1 MAVLSLSEIPKLKE
15 LIKPYGYMIHV
26 HDACGGQSF
35 SLEPIDENLSDKV
48 FEEVEKFFK
57 LHEMTVKFFNDDKLD
72 FIAR

>member
-15 LIKPYGYMIHV
+15 LIKPYGYTIHV

-35 SLEPIDENLSDKV
+35 SLEPIDENPSNKV
-48 FEEVEKFFK
+48 FEEVEKFFTS
-57 LHEMTVKFFNDDKLD
+57 HDMNVKFFNDDKLD

>member
-15 LIKPYGYMIHV
+15 LIKPYGYTIHV

-35 SLEPIDENLSDKV
+35 SLEPIYENSSNKV
-48 FEEVEKFFK
+48 FEEVEKFFTS
-57 LHEMTVKFFNDDKLD
+57 HEMTVKFFNDKLD